1 MNKLV
6 RVYPSILRAS
16 LLVFILCIG
25 CALPPPASR
34 LMIGTRLEDGIERPF
49 SSAKELR
56 TAGLV
61 NEAMV
66 LVQNNRFFDAER
78 SLRQA
83 HFLQP
88 ASEQLTFNLAVV
100 LSQVGQPEEA
110 SQLLEDLNRRKPGQP
125 AYLVALADARIMV
138 GDANTARELLKRAF
152 RLFKEAQNYSQA
164 ARIAR
169 SISNVSFELGEE
181 QEALCYSHEAYT
193 LEPSAE
199 QLGWHARILIALN
212 QFPTALRVLQESINA
227 NRGLASS
234 ASVQH
239 ALALVRF
246 AQGDR
251 DGALAAEESALD
263 FINQSPLLGAEVNAA
278 WWVMKRQT
286 VADSEDEELS
296 ERLESMRVEIVDFV
310 EKPNIAIT
318 TWPPRLRA
326 TLELEMER
334 AVLSA
339 ATS

>member
-1 MNKLV
+1 
-6 RVYPSILRAS
+6 
-16 LLVFILCIG
+16 
-25 CALPPPASR
+25 
-34 LMIGTRLEDGIERPF
+34 MIGTRLEDGIERPF
-49 SSAKELR
+49 SSAQELR

-61 NEAMV
+61 NEAMI

-88 ASEQLTFNLAVV
+88 GSDQLTFNLAVV
-100 LSQVGQPEEA
+100 LGQVGQPEEA
-110 SQLLEDLNRRKPGQP
+110 SQLLEALNRRKPGQP
-125 AYLVALADARIMV
+125 AYMVALADARIML
-138 GDANTARELLKRAF
+138 GDASRARELLKRVF
-152 RLFKEAQNYSQA
+152 RLFKDAQNYPRA

-193 LEPSAE
+193 LESSAE

-212 QFPTALRVLQESINA
+212 QFPAALRVLQESINA

-246 AQGDR
+246 AEGDR
-251 DGALAAEESALD
+251 DGALAAEEAALD

-278 WWVMKRQT
+278 WWVMKRQAVT
-286 VADSEDEELS
+286 DSEDEEIS
-296 ERLESMRVEIVDFV
+296 ERLESMRIEIVDFV
-310 EKPNIAIT
+310 EKPSISIT
-318 TWPPRLRA
+318 TWPASMRA
-326 TLELEMER
+326 ALELEIER
-334 AVLSA
+334 AGALGAES
-339 ATS
+339 